1 MFRCRP
7 SLLAVAL
14 SSIFIAAGAAT
25 AVHAQDL
32 YQGKTLTIVVGN
44 TAGSGYD
51 TYGRLV
57 ARYMAKYLSGHPT
70 VVAQNMPGAGSVKAA
85 DYIYSVA
92 PKDGTVFGLVVPGAL
107 VDPLTAEPSRFRYDP
122 TRFEYIGTADS
133 GTRLC
138 LTRADSAV
146 KTFEDAQSKVAI
158 VAATQPAA
166 YARMLNALTKT
177 KFKIVTGYP
186 GPAEVFMA
194 VERGEADAI
203 CALDFNAINTLRPGL
218 LGSPKVNIL
227 LQFNIEPKPFLSAL
241 GVPQIWKFIAP
252 EDRALVELV
261 LTEQVFQRVFIAP
274 PQTPEANVRALRA
287 AFDEALR
294 NPELLDDARKSNLEI
309 NPKGGAE
316 VASYVRKMY
325 DAPRELIERMAKVT
339 RPQ

>member
-1 MFRCRP
+1 MIRCRP
-7 SLLAVAL
+7 SLLAVSL
-14 SSIFIAAGAAT
+14 SSIIISTSVTTAAR
-25 AVHAQDL
+25 AQDL

-57 ARYMAKYLSGHPT
+57 TRYMAKYLPGRPT

-107 VDPLTAEPSRFRYDP
+107 VDPLTADPSRFRYDP

-138 LTRADSAV
+138 LTREDSAV
-146 KTFEDAQSKVAI
+146 KSFEDAQSKVAV

-166 YARMLNALTKT
+166 YARMLNALAKT

-241 GVPQIWKFIAP
+241 GVPQIWKFIVP

-274 PQTPEANVRALRA
+274 PQTPEVNVHALRG

-294 NPELLDDARKSNLEI
+294 DPELLDDARKSNLEI
-309 NPKGGAE
+309 NPKSGAE
-316 VASYVRKMY
+316 VAAYVRKMY
-325 DAPRELIERMAKVT
+325 EAPRELIERMAKVT